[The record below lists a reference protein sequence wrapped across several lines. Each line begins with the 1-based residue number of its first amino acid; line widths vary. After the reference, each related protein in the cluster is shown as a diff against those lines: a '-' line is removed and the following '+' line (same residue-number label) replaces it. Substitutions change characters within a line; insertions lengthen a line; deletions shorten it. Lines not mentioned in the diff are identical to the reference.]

1 MDRMMAASAAG
12 REKARTWDIGYPR
25 FPRRS
30 LAGGAILHGPPG
42 APASTGA
49 GGAYLRG
56 WGGGGFGC
64 FGRDQ
69 GWGAGCLVSFFMTSS
84 MYGRSFRL
92 AYSPGKQVVV
102 RSALDADQALR
113 VTAQRRPLARR
124 VLSMSGKS

>member
-12 REKARTWDIGYPR
+12 REKARTWDIGSPR
-25 FPRRS
+25 FTRRS
-30 LAGGAILHGPPG
+30 LTEGVILHERPG
-42 APASTGA
+42 APASTGPC
-49 GGAYLRG
+49 GPHLRDRDG
-56 WGGGGFGC
+56 EGSGGFV
-64 FGRDQ
+64 RDQ

-84 MYGRSFRL
+84 MYGLSLRL